1 MNLLNTGGGGGE
13 KLVQV
18 ERTERA
24 GGGHT
29 GERGAQ
35 QSGSGGSSRSS
46 GSSGKVQQSSLASVP
61 REYDTSISWVFNRNN
76 EQAANRIFSQALFRF
91 MI

>member
-1 MNLLNTGGGGGE
+1 MNLLNTVGGGGE

-24 GGGHT
+24 GWGHT

-35 QSGSGGSSRSS
+35 QSGSGGSRARCIQMGAAVGNLTGAPVHLVNQRSL
-46 GSSGKVQQSSLASVP
+46 SSH
-61 REYDTSISWVFNRNN
+61 
-76 EQAANRIFSQALFRF
+76 
-91 MI
+91 